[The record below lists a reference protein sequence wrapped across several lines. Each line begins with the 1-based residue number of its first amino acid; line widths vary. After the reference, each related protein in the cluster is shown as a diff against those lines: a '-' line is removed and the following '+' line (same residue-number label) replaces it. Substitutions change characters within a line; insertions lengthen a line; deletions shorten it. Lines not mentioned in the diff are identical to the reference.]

1 MEIVEDS
8 DINRFAKL
16 GISADFQVGH
26 DFAED
31 PKQSWASTYFSDQQ
45 MKRIMPL
52 GRIWKTGANVSLSSD
67 WDVNELN
74 PLVTI
79 SNALSIDDKGLSD
92 VYAAI
97 DAYTIKPAKA
107 LGLDKII
114 GSIEVGKSAD
124 MILLDEDITK
134 MSTDKIPN
142 AKVLVTVLQG
152 EIVYHKEK

>member
-1 MEIVEDS
+1 
-8 DINRFAKL
+8 
-16 GISADFQVGH
+16 
-26 DFAED
+26 
-31 PKQSWASTYFSDQQ
+31 
-45 MKRIMPL
+45 MPL

-79 SNALSIDDKGLSD
+79 SNALSIEEKGLSD
-92 VYAAI
+92 IYAAI

-107 LGLDKII
+107 LGLDNIT

-124 MILLDEDITK
+124 MVLLNEDITK
-134 MSTDKIPN
+134 MSVDKIPN

-152 EIVYHKEK
+152 EVVYHKGK